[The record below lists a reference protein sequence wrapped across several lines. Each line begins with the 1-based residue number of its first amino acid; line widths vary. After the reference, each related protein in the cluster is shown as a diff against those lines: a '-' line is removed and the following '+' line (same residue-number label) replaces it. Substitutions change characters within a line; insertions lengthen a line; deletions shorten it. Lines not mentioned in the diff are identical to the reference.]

1 MDRLTVVRSIWIKDP
16 LERVWKAVTEAE
28 QLSLWYSP
36 GSPWEIPL
44 LQVGEPVFFHHSP
57 NSYHAGTEIVTLRA
71 VIETIESL
79 QRFAVRWDSETSGI
93 STVTTFILTE
103 EKGGTIV
110 TLTESGYE
118 TKQQVEQVEE
128 GYGMSLEN
136 LKAHLDGESLPY

>member
-1 MDRLTVVRSIWIKDP
+1 MEGSDGGGAVVTMVFTRF
-16 LERVWKAVTEAE
+16 TM
-28 QLSLWYSP
+28 
-36 GSPWEIPL
+36 EIPL

-57 NSYHAGTEIVTLRA
+57 NTYHAGTEVVTLRA
-71 VIETIESL
+71 TIESIESL
-79 QRFAVRWDSETSGI
+79 ERFAVRWDAESSDIPTI
-93 STVTTFILTE
+93 TTFTLTE